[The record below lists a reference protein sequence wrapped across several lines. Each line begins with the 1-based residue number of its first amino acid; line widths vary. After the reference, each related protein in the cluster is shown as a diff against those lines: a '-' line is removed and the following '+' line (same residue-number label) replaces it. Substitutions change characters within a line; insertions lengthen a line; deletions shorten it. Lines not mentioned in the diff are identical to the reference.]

1 LIQLATSNQP
11 AGNQSTAP
19 TGEKL
24 KSVEVRLQL
33 YSILREKL
41 PPEAKGKT
49 KLKLKEGTSLA
60 GILAALSIGHK
71 VVISVNGQHETDYSR
86 ELRDG
91 DEVKI
96 FSSVGGG

>member
-1 LIQLATSNQP
+1 LIQLATSDR
-11 AGNQSTAP
+11 P
-19 TGEKL
+19 TGKQRFAPNGKKL
-24 KSVEVRLQL
+24 KTVEVRLQL

-41 PPEAKGKT
+41 PPEAKGKAT
-49 KLKLKEGTSLA
+49 LNLQEGTSIA
-60 GILAALSIGHK
+60 GILAAFSIGHR

-86 ELRDG
+86 ELHDG